1 MCSDTHK
8 LNEPVF
14 FLRPVSFKLSAP
26 FFGHGCWNMQV
37 HLFELNNILF
47 HSTYQDE
54 HTVKYSPHCFPHISY
69 LGTDEENLVN
79 IKELF
84 FLTDHVLL
92 FLEPLIYV

>member
-1 MCSDTHK
+1 MLEHAGTFVLIKYSISFH
-8 LNEPVF
+8 LN
-14 FLRPVSFKLSAP
+14 
-26 FFGHGCWNMQV
+26 
-37 HLFELNNILF
+37 
-47 HSTYQDE
+47 QDE

-79 IKELF
+79 IKDLF

>member
-1 MCSDTHK
+1 MIH
-8 LNEPVF
+8 VF
-14 FLRPVSFKLSAP
+14 FLRPVSLKLSASV
-26 FFGHGCWNMQV
+26 FGHGCWNMQV
-37 HLFELNNILF
+37 HLFELNILF
-47 HSTYQDE
+47 HFTYQDE

-79 IKELF
+79 IKDLF